1 MSNANDLYES
11 MKKHPDTGPVLE
23 QLDLIDP
30 VDEFS
35 RALCLVRDCF
45 DPSPT
50 LRMLSRNKLQGLI
63 AGRMNLLRTYQ
74 RAVVAAVPGCQ
85 TFDEAVMKGDP
96 AKIDALKATF
106 EAQANELMGRPL

>member
-1 MSNANDLYES
+1 MNANDLYES

-23 QLDLIDP
+23 QLALVDP

-63 AGRMNLLRTYQ
+63 ASRMNLLRTYQ
-74 RAVVAAVPGCQ
+74 AAVVAAVPGAR
-85 TFDEAVMKGDP
+85 TFDDAVAKGDR
-96 AKIDALKATF
+96 ATVDALRATF
-106 EAQANELMGRPL
+106 QQQADELMGRPL